1 MKTIKFF
8 AYWALDAALFY
19 AWLVLGYGGAFN
31 VLAVWMLATATVF
44 LLALFLPD
52 DVLIKGIKQG
62 SVTQKL
68 AIVFTALL
76 GGAMIW
82 LDHVWLGVYYLG
94 AWAMW
99 RLRFQ
104 VALESLEK
112 KQERA

>member
-8 AYWALDAALFY
+8 VYWGIALFLFY
-19 AWLVLGYGGAFN
+19 AWTGLGHEGAFN
-31 VLAVWMLATATVF
+31 VLAVWMLATATAF
-44 LLALFLPD
+44 LLAQFLPD

-62 SVTQKL
+62 SVTHKL
-68 AIVFTALL
+68 AIVFTVML

-104 VALESLEK
+104 AALESLAK

>member
-8 AYWALDAALFY
+8 VYWGVALFLFY
-19 AWLVLGYGGAFN
+19 AWIGLGHEGAFN

-44 LLALFLPD
+44 LLALFMPD
-52 DVLIKGIKQG
+52 DVLIKGIKLG
-62 SVTQKL
+62 SVRHKL

-76 GGAMIW
+76 GAAMIW
-82 LDHVWLGVYYLG
+82 LDHIWLGVYYLG

-99 RLRFQ
+99 KLRFQ
-104 VALESLEK
+104 IALDNLSK